1 VTREGGIARELGE
14 KTIPIKAKRKRS
26 TKREGAKVKIKTRLK
41 DRANKRIQVAN
52 KLMIKETVR
61 KK

>member
-1 VTREGGIARELGE
+1 VTCKGGIARELGE
-14 KTIPIKAKRKRS
+14 KTIRIKAKRKRS
-26 TKREGAKVKIKTRLK
+26 TKRKVMKVKIQTRLK
-41 DRANKRIQVAN
+41 KGANIRIQVAN